1 MWEKQEGFL
10 EKLASDGPLQISPD
24 RDEIK
29 SIQGGDA
36 PTAKPSNEKRPERIG
51 KWQRDF
57 SG

>member
-1 MWEKQEGFL
+1 MGKARKVFL

-29 SIQGGDA
+29 SIQGGGHLQQS
-36 PTAKPSNEKRPERIG
+36 PQMRKRPERIG
-51 KWQRDF
+51 EWQRDF